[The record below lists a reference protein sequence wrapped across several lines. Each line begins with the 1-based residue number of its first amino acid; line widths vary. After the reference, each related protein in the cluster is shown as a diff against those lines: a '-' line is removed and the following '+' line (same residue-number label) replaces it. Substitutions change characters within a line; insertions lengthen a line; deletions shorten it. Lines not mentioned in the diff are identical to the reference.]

1 MRANASASPAVRR
14 NAVNPNAGNAA
25 LPKRTR
31 TRGPFTFIVCLFLCA
46 AVAAMA
52 RPAGTRLLLLVGSNT
67 LGERAVPELAKAW
80 MESEKQAKNVSIVVQ
95 GETIYVTGKL
105 PNGSPAYVEIHATGS
120 GDCFKSFMG
129 LYTGADAKCDIGMS
143 SRGIFEPEAT
153 ALEAKYGASFTQ
165 RGREPGQGTEH
176 PIGLDGLAIVVH
188 KSNPLSRISF
198 TELKAI
204 YSRKVTDWKQL
215 KEWADSG
222 GAAEGGAIVP
232 FRRKEPSGTL
242 DYFKER
248 IRPDP
253 GPMQNLNAIAAF
265 TSSGDLTDKVAATI
279 GGIGFVGQ
287 SYALHPGVKRL
298 QVYDD
303 TPQGAM
309 NPDQAVFPDAAA
321 VSRQIYPLSRV
332 VFLYTAP
339 VSLNPDVAPFVRFV
353 LSERGQAIL
362 ADRGGLVKVEGTEN
376 EIRGPARGEVAPV
389 ADSPPGDGRKKNVIL
404 RLAGS
409 NTVGAQ
415 CAVTLAFNYFMT
427 RRQKSNPGAKIE
439 DVTTPIETPEG
450 EKALIHSVECNL
462 DKGSVPQS
470 IEIRPTGSSDAFIA
484 LGKGLCD
491 VGMSSR
497 PITDSERRDLMSVCG
512 NLSQPAAQFALG
524 LDALAIIVSP
534 NNKVDQLTLEQVRRI
549 FLGEIKN
556 WSEVGGDSLPIQ
568 VHTRP
573 ERSGTYKYFCDS
585 VLVGRSVPD
594 SAKRHAEN
602 SALSAA
608 VAEEPGGIGFVPMSA
623 TGHAKVLRVGL
634 EGSPTA
640 TQPTEDTVRAGR
652 YPGPLCR
659 YVYLY
664 VPAAKPE
671 SPTFE
676 ARHNWETARDFAESS
691 HSWRGQAI
699 VASSGFV
706 TEITAIDEGG
716 QARRGEGEPV
726 MPYLQRLSDL
736 ERKANGGGLRPK
748 LVNGE
753 ICPRLLFEFDDWVLT
768 PESKNIVDKKLGP
781 LLKMYPSLVKG
792 GLVAEGWA
800 DSVGSDEVCREI
812 SLQRAKNVA
821 SYIRDSLGVEVA
833 AVGKGKSF
841 DPPNIDE
848 ASKQQNRRVAI
859 KVAFAPPENLTKT
872 ADATVTPK
880 PQTKRKKQ

>member
-1 MRANASASPAVRR
+1 M
-14 NAVNPNAGNAA
+14 A
-25 LPKRTR
+25 LPKRAR
-31 TRGPFTFIVCLFLCA
+31 FTGAFIVCLLLCTFIA
-46 AVAAMA
+46 AVA
-52 RPAGTRLLLLVGSNT
+52 RPPGTRLLLLVGSNT

-80 MESEKQAKNVSIVVQ
+80 MENKKQAKNVSIVAQ

-105 PNGSPAYVEIHATGS
+105 ANGSPAYVEIHATGS
-120 GDCFKSFMG
+120 GDCFKSFLG
-129 LYTGADAKCDIGMS
+129 FYSSADAKCDIGMS
-143 SRGIFEPEAT
+143 SRGISEAEAT
-153 ALEAKYGASFTQ
+153 ALEAKYGSSFTR

-176 PIGLDGLAIVVH
+176 PIGLDGLAIIVH

-198 TELKAI
+198 SELKAI

-215 KEWADSG
+215 KEWTDSG
-222 GAAEGGAIVP
+222 GAPAGDAIVP
-232 FRRKEPSGTL
+232 VRRKEPSGTL
-242 DYFKER
+242 DFFKER
-248 IRPDP
+248 IRPEP
-253 GPMQNLNAIAAF
+253 GPMQDLKAIAAF
-265 TSSGDLTDKVAATI
+265 TSSGDLTDKVAATV

-309 NPDQAVFPDAAA
+309 SPDQAVFPDAAA
-321 VSRQIYPLSRV
+321 VRRQMYPLSRI

-339 VSLNPDVAPFVRFV
+339 VSLNPDVAPFIRFA
-353 LSERGQAIL
+353 LSEQGQTVI
-362 ADRGGLVKVEGTEN
+362 ADCGGLVKVEGTEN
-376 EIRGPARGEVAPV
+376 EIRGQAEAAAVANTPQ
-389 ADSPPGDGRKKNVIL
+389 ADGRKKNVIL

-427 RRQKSNPGAKIE
+427 QRQKTNPSAKIE

-450 EKALIHSVECNL
+450 EKALIHSVLCDL
-462 DKGSVPQS
+462 DKSGVPQA

-484 LGKGLCD
+484 LGEGLCD

-497 PITDSERRDLMSVCG
+497 PISDAERRDLMAVCG
-512 NLSQPAAQFALG
+512 DLSKPAAQYALG
-524 LDALAIIVSP
+524 LDALAIVVSP
-534 NNKVDQLTLEQVRRI
+534 NNKVDQLTLAQVRRI

-556 WSEVGGDSLPIQ
+556 WSEVGGDNLPIEL
-568 VHTRP
+568 HARP

-585 VLVGRSVPD
+585 VLVGRSVPA

-602 SALSAA
+602 SALSDA
-608 VAEEPGGIGFVPMSA
+608 VAAEPGAIGFVPMSVVD
-623 TGHAKVLRVGL
+623 HAKVLRVGL

-640 TQPTEDTVRAGR
+640 CQPTEETVRAGR
-652 YPGPLCR
+652 YPGALCR

-664 VPAAKPE
+664 VPAAKPD

-706 TEITAIDEGG
+706 IDTSAIDEAGR
-716 QARRGEGEPV
+716 ARRNEGEAI

-736 ERKANGGGLRPK
+736 ERKGMNSGALRAK

-768 PESKNIVDKKLGP
+768 PESRNIVDKKLGP
-781 LLKMYPSLVKG
+781 LLKIYPYLVKA

-800 DSVGSDEVCREI
+800 DSVGSDEACREI
-812 SLQRAKNVA
+812 SLQRARNVA
-821 SYIRDSLGVEVA
+821 SYIHDSLGVEIV

-841 DPPNIDE
+841 DPPNVDE
-848 ASKQQNRRVAI
+848 ASKQQNRRVVIKIAI
-859 KVAFAPPENLTKT
+859 APADNLTKA
-872 ADATVTPK
+872 ADATATPK
-880 PQTKRKKQ
+880 PSAKHKKL